1 MDKVI
6 QDDVERALKTLDFFL
21 RISGRSR
28 QELDRRIGQG
38 RGFTSQVLT
47 GRVKLRFDHVVQ
59 ILEGANVDP
68 SRYFGVLYPVAEE
81 DRKPLK
87 ELQLMFEQFQKDK
100 VTPKAETTLPPPRDH
115 LVDPEELKR
124 LVQEQVE
131 QALEAKRRKRRRP

>member
-47 GRVKLRFDHVVQ
+47 GRVKLRFDHVVL
-59 ILEGANVDP
+59 ILQGANVDP
-68 SRYFGVLYPVAEE
+68 SRYFGVLYPVEEE

-87 ELQLMFEQFQKDK
+87 ELQLMFEQFQKD
-100 VTPKAETTLPPPRDH
+100 TAEPKAETVPPRDQ

-131 QALEAKRRKRRRP
+131 QVLEAKRRKRRRP

>member
-1 MDKVI
+1 MDKAI
-6 QDDVERALKTLDFFL
+6 QDDVERALATLAYFL
-21 RISGRSR
+21 RISGKTR
-28 QELDRRIGQG
+28 QDLDRRIGQG

-59 ILEGANVDP
+59 ILQGANVDP

-87 ELQLMFEQFQKDK
+87 ELQSMFEQFQKDT
-100 VTPKAETTLPPPRDH
+100 VEPKAETEPPRER
-115 LVDPEELKR
+115 VAPEELKR

-131 QALEAKRRKRRRP
+131 QALKAKQRKRRRP